1 MAAALPAN
9 SSMAC
14 SCTGDI
20 CASPAGVQ
28 PLFGQ
33 VGQQGGLERVASAY
47 AVAHRHW
54 LRSDSELAVL
64 PAEQLRAIA
73 TPRDHH
79 QLGAVAQPALG
90 NAMWFDALVKQAQI
104 LVTDLDQMGLL
115 GEGLDPLAP
124 AGKIRLDVEP
134 HVRVEGNQAL
144 CLFTAQQFQQ
154 RLGDGRGHQRVG
166 TEVDAADPVGQRPQL
181 LRLQQTVGAA
191 VTAKAVDRRAIVAQ
205 RNHRQRGRCIEDH
218 QLPGIDAFLLQ
229 QTEQALAKVIV
240 GQSAEQRRLDVQ
252 SRQADRDVIRRTA
265 GHRFQIQAIAAGARP
280 VNTSKSA
287 SPQMRY
293 MEDSCCWKS
302 AELKRGAGTE
312 TVRRWPAA
320 DTILHC

>member
-1 MAAALPAN
+1 M
-9 SSMAC
+9 
-14 SCTGDI
+14 
-20 CASPAGVQ
+20 
-28 PLFGQ
+28 FGQ

-73 TPRDHH
+73 TPGDHH
-79 QLGAVAQPALG
+79 QLGVVAQPALG
-90 NAMWFDALVKQAQI
+90 NAMWFDAWVKQAQI

-166 TEVDAADPVGQRPQL
+166 TEVDARTLSGSGRNCS
-181 LRLQQTVGAA
+181 GCS
-191 VTAKAVDRRAIVAQ
+191 RRSAQ
-205 RNHRQRGRCIEDH
+205 
-218 QLPGIDAFLLQ
+218 P
-229 QTEQALAKVIV
+229 
-240 GQSAEQRRLDVQ
+240 
-252 SRQADRDVIRRTA
+252 
-265 GHRFQIQAIAAGARP
+265 
-280 VNTSKSA
+280 
-287 SPQMRY
+287 SPR
-293 MEDSCCWKS
+293 K
-302 AELKRGAGTE
+302 L
-312 TVRRWPAA
+312 
-320 DTILHC
+320 

>member
-1 MAAALPAN
+1 MRQLRTT
-9 SSMAC
+9 SG
-14 SCTGDI
+14 TGDG
-20 CASPAGVQ
+20 CRLAGEFEHGLQLCRRHLCEPRWGIQ

-73 TPRDHH
+73 TPGDHH
-79 QLGAVAQPALG
+79 QLGVVAQPALG
-90 NAMWFDALVKQAQI
+90 NAMWFDARVKQAQI

-166 TEVDAADPVGQRPQL
+166 TEVDARTLSGSGRNCS
-181 LRLQQTVGAA
+181 GCS
-191 VTAKAVDRRAIVAQ
+191 RRSAQ
-205 RNHRQRGRCIEDH
+205 
-218 QLPGIDAFLLQ
+218 P
-229 QTEQALAKVIV
+229 
-240 GQSAEQRRLDVQ
+240 
-252 SRQADRDVIRRTA
+252 
-265 GHRFQIQAIAAGARP
+265 
-280 VNTSKSA
+280 
-287 SPQMRY
+287 SPR
-293 MEDSCCWKS
+293 K
-302 AELKRGAGTE
+302 L
-312 TVRRWPAA
+312 
-320 DTILHC
+320 